1 MKKIL
6 FAIKL
11 ILILVS
17 SFLLF
22 NFSVKAVDNPRITD
36 MRSLGMGIRGVTESA
51 YSNPAALSFTS
62 RKEISATYYNRFML
76 REMGTTCI
84 SLICPLG
91 NFHASIRFSTF
102 GDATYRDSETHFS
115 LSRKI
120 GKRWSAGIN
129 IVCRFLQIKGMEGA
143 PAFVSTDFGVVYQ
156 PVDNIKTGVVLQQVP
171 SFSIGKIALSGFT
184 GYSLRWGS
192 SWQIIPSVLLAG
204 EMEVNYEIPLSGSVG
219 AEYFPFPAF
228 AVRIGVATDP
238 LQPYMGIGCRYKC
251 FTADL
256 AFHYH
261 PVLGISAGAGL
272 KFCF

>member
-11 ILILVS
+11 ILMLVS
-17 SFLLF
+17 FFLLF
-22 NFSVKAVDNPRITD
+22 NFSVKAVDNPRIAD

-62 RKEISATYYNRFML
+62 RKEISVTYYNRFML

-84 SLICPLG
+84 SLIYPLG

-102 GDATYRDSETHFS
+102 GDAAYRDNETRFS

-204 EMEVNYEIPLSGSVG
+204 EMEVNYETPLSGSLG
-219 AEYFPFPAF
+219 AEYLPFPAF
-228 AVRIGVATDP
+228 AVRIGVATAP

-251 FTADL
+251 FTTDL

-272 KFCF
+272 KVCF